1 MLLDKYSS
9 DIMSKMQKKFP
20 DFIKQDMNN
29 NKFKNSTLERNKLAG
44 IKSQID
50 KLFN

>member
-1 MLLDKYSS
+1 
-9 DIMSKMQKKFP
+9 MQKKFP
-20 DFIKQDMNN
+20 DFIKQGKVSNPG
-29 NKFKNSTLERNKLAG
+29 KNTTLERSKLAG